1 MNQRDERATC
11 SNIVKFLHPD
21 VIYTM
26 TDIKSASQQSSTAQH
41 QKSANR
47 SRGHLDEQTEIRNQ
61 LVEKGNIQ

>member
-1 MNQRDERATC
+1 
-11 SNIVKFLHPD
+11 
-21 VIYTM
+21 M

-41 QKSANR
+41 QKSAKR